1 MRMNKRDVM
10 LSLLDAE
17 KELPYIPAGFFL
29 HFDPQYHHGQAAI
42 DKHLEFFHYTGMDF
56 VKIQY
61 ETVFPLREEIRK
73 PEDWLKMPKYGLDF
87 YQNQVDIATG
97 LVQAAGKEALVIQ
110 TLYSP
115 FMCAGHTVGD
125 DVLLRHLHENPEPVK
140 RGLEIITESLRIF
153 VRACIDAGVDGFYHS
168 TQGGETS
175 RLEGSALFAE
185 CVKPFDLALMNEI
198 NEKCPFNI
206 LHVCD
211 YVDGYRD
218 LTPFLDY
225 PGDVVNCSLK
235 LGDQRL
241 SGQQVSE
248 LFQRPFMGGIERLGT
263 IKQATAG
270 QVEQM
275 VKSVLL
281 TAPERFILGA
291 DCTIP
296 STVDWNNLRVAIRT
310 AHAYRPKKG
319 GLK

>member
-1 MRMNKRDVM
+1 M
-10 LSLLDAE
+10 LKMS
-17 KELPYIPAGFFL
+17 LPYIPAGFFL

-42 DKHLEFFHYTGMDF
+42 DKHLEFFRYTEMDF

-61 ETVFPLREEIRK
+61 ETVFPMREEIRK

-87 YQNQVDIATG
+87 YQNQVDIAKG

-115 FMCAGHTVGD
+115 FMCAGHTAGD
-125 DVLLRHLHENPEPVK
+125 DVLMRHLRENPEPVK
-140 RGLEIITESLRIF
+140 LGLEIITESLRTF
-153 VRACIDAGVDGFYHS
+153 VQACIAAGVDGFYHS

-175 RLEGSALFAE
+175 RLEGSPLFEE
-185 CVKPFDLALMNEI
+185 CVKPYDLSLMNEI

-218 LTPFLDY
+218 LTSFLDY

-235 LGDQRL
+235 LGDQQL
-241 SGQQVSE
+241 SGQQVAE

-263 IKQATAG
+263 IGQGTSA
-270 QVEQM
+270 QVEDM
-275 VKSVLL
+275 VKNILL
-281 TAPERFILGA
+281 GAPDRFILGA

-296 STVDWNNLRVAIRT
+296 STVDWDNLRTAIRV
-310 AHAYRPKKG
+310 AHEYQQH
-319 GLK
+319 

>member
-1 MRMNKRDVM
+1 MMVNKRDVM
-10 LSLLDAE
+10 LSLLDNE
-17 KELPYIPAGFFL
+17 KELAYIPAGFFL

-42 DKHLEFFHYTGMDF
+42 DKHLEFFHYTDMDF

-73 PEDWLKMPKYGLDF
+73 PEDWLKMPKYDLDF
-87 YQNQVDIATG
+87 YQNQVEIAKG

-115 FMCAGHTVGD
+115 FMCAGHTVGED
-125 DVLLRHLHENPEPVK
+125 ILLKHLLENPEPVR
-140 RGLEIITESLRIF
+140 RGMEIITDSLRGF
-153 VRACIDAGVDGFYHS
+153 VRTCIDAGVDGFYHS

-175 RLEGSALFAE
+175 RLERSPLFAE
-185 CVKPFDLALMNEI
+185 CVKPYDLALMDEI
-198 NEKCPFNI
+198 NKKCDFNI

-211 YVDGYRD
+211 YVDGYTD

-225 PGDVVNCSLK
+225 PGDVINCSLT
-235 LGDQRL
+235 LGDQSL
-241 SGQQVSE
+241 SAQQVSE
-248 LFQRPFMGGIERLGT
+248 LFNRPFMGGIERLGT
-263 IKQATAG
+263 IGKGTTA

-275 VKSVLL
+275 VKDVLL
-281 TAPERFILGA
+281 TAPARFVLGA

-296 STVDWNNLRVAIRT
+296 ASVNWENLRTAIRV
-310 AHAYRPKKG
+310 AHEKTEIG